1 MSSRSPLLNVAG
13 HGLRADESLVTLAT
27 GRVHAAPFANG
38 RPPALLEVSR
48 VDSHSYDWSPITG
61 SPAPWGFYRLKGD
74 LLLAH
79 IPDDVWAAESILR
92 IAWQVVTHR
101 LGGVLMHGCAV
112 SWDGQGVAAIGVSG
126 AGKSTLATLS
136 AGHPA
141 HALLLTDEIVQ
152 LFPDGTVWGT
162 PFRSNVEN
170 VGAPGPAK
178 LKSLLLLEKGDHEAL
193 TPVAPADAL
202 GELLPQ
208 LYAPMAGVAPRGEAV
223 RRVMEIADKAG
234 VHRLTFRKDPAVG
247 PFLQKWAAP
256 GSRVAHPEAAAPS
269 RVAGHEVAAIL
280 EGQQPGKQM
289 WISVRGRSM
298 WPLLSGGEA
307 LRVRR
312 CNESDL
318 KPGDVVVLVRDD
330 GQLIAHIVA
339 GVDPLRT
346 ESFLGVPDA
355 PGLKPLAKAELARH
369 GDRDIPLE
377 RVRPFIRVAQRSL
390 SRAAQSPLV
399 RRAWDSSRRW
409 LGSETSGAIR
419 ARLLSPTVRRVQQT
433 ELPAFAVA
441 LSRWETLNSGELE
454 QMVNHRAA
462 AGVWARGTL
471 AGVGV
476 HGDDGT
482 IRHLH
487 LKSWLRNAGAGERLL
502 EELWQPSVNRVE
514 VGEEEQE
521 IVSAAERRGL
531 AVTGRTDR
539 GALILGRR

>member
-1 MSSRSPLLNVAG
+1 VREQLLVAATASIAVDDTLTTAALGRCHLKWFTTRAERAPLL
-13 HGLRADESLVTLAT
+13 
-27 GRVHAAPFANG
+27 RVQ
-38 RPPALLEVSR
+38 R
-48 VDSHSYDWSPITG
+48 VDTHSYDWSPITG

-79 IPDDVWAAESILR
+79 IPDDMWAAESILR
-92 IAWQVVTHR
+92 IAWQVITHR
-101 LGGVLMHGCAV
+101 LGGVLMHGCGV
-112 SWDGQGVAAIGVSG
+112 SWGGEGVAAIGVSG
-126 AGKSTLATLS
+126 AGKSTLAALC

-141 HALLLTDEIVQ
+141 HATLLTDEIVQ

-178 LKSLLLLEKGDHEAL
+178 LKSLLLLEKGDHEEL
-193 TPVAPADAL
+193 KPVAPGDAL
-202 GELLPQ
+202 SELLPQ
-208 LYAPMAGVAPRGEAV
+208 LYAPMPGVAPRGEAV

-234 VHRLTFRKDPAVG
+234 VQRLTFRKDPAVG
-247 PFLQKWAAP
+247 TFLQKWVAPNAAP
-256 GSRVAHPEAAAPS
+256 AHPPEPS
-269 RVAGHEVAAIL
+269 RVVGAEVAAIL
-280 EGQQPGKQM
+280 EGQAPGKQM

-312 CNESDL
+312 CTEADFR
-318 KPGDVVVLVRDD
+318 PGDVAVLVRDD
-330 GQLIAHIVA
+330 GQLIAHSVVS
-339 GVDPLRT
+339 VDPLRT
-346 ESFLGVPDA
+346 ESFLGIPDA
-355 PGLKPLAKAELARH
+355 PGLKPLAKAELARQ

-390 SRAAQSPLV
+390 SRAAQSTVV
-399 RRAWDSSRRW
+399 RRAWDTSRRFI
-409 LGSETSGAIR
+409 GSEASGAIR
-419 ARLLSPTVRRVQQT
+419 AALLSPMVRRVAQA

-441 LSRWETLNSGELE
+441 LSRWESLSSEELE
-454 QMVNHRAA
+454 RMVSHRAA

-476 HGDDGT
+476 HANDGT

-502 EELWQPSVNRVE
+502 DELWQPSVTKVE

-521 IVSAAERRGL
+521 LVSAAQRRGL
-531 AVTGRTDR
+531 SVTGRTER